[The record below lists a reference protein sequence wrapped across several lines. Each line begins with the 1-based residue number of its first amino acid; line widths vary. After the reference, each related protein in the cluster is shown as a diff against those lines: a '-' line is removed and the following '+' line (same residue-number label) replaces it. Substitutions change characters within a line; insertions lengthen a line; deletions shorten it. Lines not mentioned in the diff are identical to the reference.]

1 MKIFVKIFEWF
12 KEAVGE
18 IWDFVEDF
26 KGGILL
32 IGVILPLVVIILMVF
47 FSTVADRECERHP
60 DSRGCA
66 ELQMQ
71 KTYGPLDAPLTKR
84 DALIMLQELKR
95 ECGTD
100 YRNGDFK

>member
-1 MKIFVKIFEWF
+1 MKIFRWV

-18 IWDFVEDF
+18 IWDFVDDF
-26 KGGILL
+26 KGIVL
-32 IGVILPLVVIILMVF
+32 IVAAVGFGTIFFFVF
-47 FSTVADRECERHP
+47 VTAVADGECERHP
-60 DSRGCA
+60 ESRGCA